1 MLLNNRI
8 SWFIEKI
15 RQYNAEE
22 KIETAVDKALEEMP
36 DEFGIKSFLIANRE
50 EVRMSILTEYDEQ
63 KTMNLLKLETLLDAI
78 YSILE
83 DLGPVPDD
91 IKCRLESITD
101 YEELKRLNKV
111 ASRSKNFE
119 ELELE
124 LPKKSSTEQ
133 TVTSKI

>member
-36 DEFGIKSFLIANRE
+36 EEFCIKRFLIANRE

-63 KTMNLLKLETLLDAI
+63 KTMNLFKEEACEATWLAAI
-78 YSILE
+78 YSLLE
-83 DLGPVPDD
+83 DKGSVTDS
-91 IKCRLESITD
+91 IKKRLEKIT
-101 YEELKRLNKV
+101 
-111 ASRSKNFE
+111 
-119 ELELE
+119 
-124 LPKKSSTEQ
+124 
-133 TVTSKI
+133 

>member
-1 MLLNNRI
+1 MYEY
-8 SWFIEKI
+8 SWLIEKI
-15 RQYNAEE
+15 RQNNVEE
-22 KIETAVDKALEEMP
+22 EIENAVDKALEEMP
-36 DEFGIKSFLIANRE
+36 DDFGIKSFLIANRE